1 MRVSLAGVGRS
12 FGAHTVL
19 DSVNLTL
26 GLRSRLGLVGPN
38 GAGKSTLLRLAAGL
52 DEPDAGTVER
62 TPPTLTVG
70 YLPQEHDRV
79 PGETLL
85 AYLARRTGVAD
96 AEAAVER
103 HGAHWSPTAYAA
115 ALERFLALGGA
126 DLEPRA
132 RATCADLGLPVSLEQ
147 ETTTLSGGEAA
158 RAALA
163 AVLLSRFDLLLLDE
177 PTNDLDFE
185 GLDRLE
191 RFVDEFEGG
200 LAVVSHDRAFLDRT
214 VSRIAEID
222 PWTGRLHEYAGGW
235 SDYAAERERARSK
248 QYAAFEH
255 AQEQRRQIETLLHER
270 RNQAR
275 AGGGFLAKATG
286 GSDRRGTKALSGKVR
301 QAARALERVEHVE
314 KPYEPWQLHLSLAAA
329 QRPGDRVAVLD
340 GAVAERGT
348 FRLGPIDLDLAPG
361 ERITITGRN
370 GSGKST
376 LLALLLG
383 ELVPTAGSRTIG
395 RATVFGALDQRRVA
409 YDGPETLL
417 AAFTARTGLQPSEAR
432 TLLAKFNLAAD
443 HVERACTTLSPGER
457 TRSHLAELMAR
468 GVNCLV
474 LDEPT
479 NHLDLEAIEELES
492 ALEAY
497 EGTLVVVSHDR
508 RFLEAVSP
516 TRSIRPLAIL
526 RSRSW
531 QSPRRKPQRP
541 VATSAARS
549 TASRR
554 RASTSVR
561 PAASPSGLIASARRA
576 TRTRAARS
584 SRSAPRLRRGS

>member
-1 MRVSLAGVGRS
+1 VRVSLAGVGRS

-52 DEPDAGTVER
+52 EEPDAGTVER

-85 AYLARRTGVAD
+85 AYLARRTGVAE
-96 AEAAVER
+96 AEADVER
-103 HGAHWSPTAYAA
+103 HGAHWSPTAYAT

-177 PTNDLDFE
+177 PTNDLDFD

-214 VSRIAEID
+214 VTRIAEID
-222 PWTGRLHEYAGGW
+222 PWTGQLREYAGGW
-235 SDYAAERERARSK
+235 SDFAAARDLARSK
-248 QYAAFEH
+248 HYAAFEH
-255 AQEQRRQIETLLHER
+255 AQEQRRQIEALLHER

-275 AGGGFLAKATG
+275 AGGGFLAHATG
-286 GSDRRGTKALSGKVR
+286 GSDRRGTRALSGKVR
-301 QAARALERVEHVE
+301 QAKRALDRVDDVE
-314 KPYEPWQLHLSLAAA
+314 KPYEPWELHLSLASK
-329 QRPGDRVAVLD
+329 QRPGDRVASLE
-340 GAVAERGT
+340 GAVAERGG

-361 ERITITGRN
+361 ERVAITGRN

-376 LLALLLG
+376 LLGLLLG
-383 ELVPTAGSRTIG
+383 ELSPAAGIRTIG
-395 RATVFGALDQRRVA
+395 RATVLGALDQRRAA
-409 YDGPETLL
+409 YDGPESLL
-417 AAFTARTGLQPSEAR
+417 ASFTARTGLLPEEAR
-432 TLLAKFNLAAD
+432 TLLAKFNLGAD
-443 HVERACTTLSPGER
+443 HVDRACTTLSPGER
-457 TRSHLAELMAR
+457 TRAHLAELMAG

-508 RFLEAVSP
+508 RFLEAVSA
-516 TRSIRPLAIL
+516 TRSIDL
-526 RSRSW
+526 
-531 QSPRRKPQRP
+531 
-541 VATSAARS
+541 
-549 TASRR
+549 
-554 RASTSVR
+554 
-561 PAASPSGLIASARRA
+561 
-576 TRTRAARS
+576 
-584 SRSAPRLRRGS
+584 